1 MHNKPRIFIN
11 MHYMEIGGA
20 ERALLGMLNAIDTSK
35 YDVDLF
41 INQHTGEFMSL
52 IPSNIN
58 LLDEEP
64 RYSTLER
71 PIIETIKKGHIDIAI
86 ARVIARLK
94 HWVYTK
100 TDKTDKAKDISIF
113 QYAAKSTTPLL
124 PKLDKLGMYDLAIS
138 FLTPHNIVKD
148 KVQARKKIAWIH
160 TDY

>member
-100 TDKTDKAKDISIF
+100 TDKPIRQKIYQF
-113 QYAAKSTTPLL
+113 FNMPQNQQL
-124 PKLDKLGMYDLAIS
+124 PYCPNLINSACMILQLV
-138 FLTPHNIVKD
+138 F
-148 KVQARKKIAWIH
+148 
-160 TDY
+160 

>member
-1 MHNKPRIFIN
+1 
-11 MHYMEIGGA
+11 MEIGGA

-71 PIIETIKKGHIDIAI
+71 PIIETIKKGHIRLLCYLDQLS
-86 ARVIARLK
+86 VICK
-94 HWVYTK
+94 GQHCNY
-100 TDKTDKAKDISIF
+100 I
-113 QYAAKSTTPLL
+113 
-124 PKLDKLGMYDLAIS
+124 
-138 FLTPHNIVKD
+138 
-148 KVQARKKIAWIH
+148 
-160 TDY
+160 